1 MNEHFLC
8 LQLTGSSHV
17 SSLQLTLRMVSVQ
30 FPLCL
35 EDMCLI
41 NIFFRLDEYP
51 IEILALLPRAIRQR
65 LYRGLSPADRLHY
78 SSTSL
83 FDDVDHEHIYD
94 EQFLDEIIFSTSK
107 SQCYMFQFTVE
118 KLLSCLEDDV
128 SKTTVHTYQ
137 RREAC
142 MEHIAKCY
150 SSLPFTV
157 VNNNPEL
164 VPNRFLQYI
173 DKLSLKSSTSLEQ
186 LLLYC
191 NYKTVPETINISISD
206 FIDSVLWQEFEK
218 IFKKEEDDICESIE
232 EVKVDPVMPLM
243 RTLTSTVKTIEIYAS
258 YDPRLSRLTLASY
271 VLLYNIFTSQ
281 QPCLSHITICGRYGV
296 SSILAGIAKLF
307 SHCNN
312 HINFN
317 FNSKFQ
323 LVLATPPLYFLKELS
338 VELFDVYFY
347 DASSICE
354 STRAI
359 IASQLHSLETVT
371 VHGLGFTYSYSRER
385 NKTAPEY
392 HALLCTLTDLLKQ
405 PQFQSMCIG
414 RSPLCDVY
422 QLIEA
427 FLCTEATQHQYLQ
440 IAGVIYEEEHQRVTN
455 DTATGSDDEMVPS
468 KKFCPSTLHPLPA
481 QPLAANNRRLKSLD
495 ICCSSPLLHSWLASI
510 PNLQLCEL
518 KTFTPE
524 YFPNNMCFVSRSE
537 RYYGAL

>member
-1 MNEHFLC
+1 
-8 LQLTGSSHV
+8 
-17 SSLQLTLRMVSVQ
+17 MVSVQ
-30 FPLCL
+30 VPFCL

-78 SSTSL
+78 NSTSL
-83 FDDVDHEHIYD
+83 FDDVDRGYIYD
-94 EQFLDEIIFSTSK
+94 GHYLDKIIFSTSK
-107 SQCYMFQFTVE
+107 SPCDMFQFTVY
-118 KLLSCLEDDV
+118 KLLSCLEDDGD
-128 SKTTVHTYQ
+128 TYQ
-137 RREAC
+137 RRKAC

-191 NYKTVPETINISISD
+191 NYKTAPETKNISISD

-218 IFKKEEDDICESIE
+218 IFKEEDNLCESIE

-243 RTLTSTVKTIEIYAS
+243 RTLMSTVKTIEIYEG
-258 YDPRLSRLTLASY
+258 YNPRFNDADSRLILASY
-271 VLLYNIFTSQ
+271 VLLYNIIANE
-281 QPCLSHITICGRYGV
+281 QPCLSHIKICGKYGV
-296 SSILAGIAKLF
+296 SLILAGIAKLF

-317 FNSKFQ
+317 FNSKF
-323 LVLATPPLYFLKELS
+323 LVLATPPLYVLKELS
-338 VELFDVYFY
+338 VELFDVYFKH
-347 DASSICE
+347 ASSICE

-359 IASQLHSLETVT
+359 IASQLHSLERVT

-385 NKTAPEY
+385 NETAPEY

-405 PQFQSMCIG
+405 PQFQSMSIG

-427 FLCTEATQHQYLQ
+427 FLCTEATRHQYLE
-440 IAGVIYEEEHQRVTN
+440 IAGVIYEEEHRRDKDETN
-455 DTATGSDDEMVPS
+455 DTATGSDDEMVPC
-468 KKFCPSTLHPLPA
+468 KKFCPSIPQPLHPLPT

-524 YFPNNMCFVSRSE
+524 YFPNNLCFVSRSE
-537 RYYGAL
+537 RYYDAL